1 MVPFYDFDSRGSAA
15 VFMSAHDLVCFG
27 MFHLKGGLDG
37 AQKAV
42 LRPSTINSMGN
53 AALLNSGQKKDAYGI
68 GWEMDERHGLKW
80 FGHGGGMAGVAGILS
95 VYPQPDLVV
104 VVLGNGV
111 SEVGAVHNLEHV
123 IVHAVLPETIRNDHG
138 FKPQADLVGMWKGA
152 VDTYSGQTPV
162 ELDIREN
169 GSVFIRLGA
178 APPQEV
184 VSVSLD
190 PKTSCCLWTTF
201 GATRERLTLR
211 TILQGCSSRSSYAP
225 PIP

>member
-1 MVPFYDFDSRGSAA
+1 
-15 VFMSAHDLVCFG
+15 
-27 MFHLKGGLDG
+27 
-37 AQKAV
+37 
-42 LRPSTINSMGN
+42 
-53 AALLNSGQKKDAYGI
+53 
-68 GWEMDERHGLKW
+68 LKW

-95 VYPQPDLVV
+95 VYPEHDLVV

-111 SEVGAVHNLEHV
+111 SEVGAVHNLETV
-123 IVHAVLPETIRNDHG
+123 IVHTVLPETIRNDHG
-138 FKPQADLVGMWKGA
+138 FKPQADLVGMWRGA

-190 PKTSCCLWTTF
+190 PKTSVLSLDNIRGDAGTPDAAHYPSRLQFSLKLRAPNTLN
-201 GATRERLTLR
+201 GAICANSLESLPDRMGNALSYWVELR
-211 TILQGCSSRSSYAP
+211 KGHVGE
-225 PIP
+225 